1 MRRIDT
7 PSARAGI
14 FWLFLI
20 ATLAGLLFFCQGWV
34 MAAKEK
40 PFFMRQQLYWAMSGW
55 YMWAAIF
62 PFLYLFSR
70 RFPLERGSLH
80 RNIPVHLL
88 AALIVSFLHAY
99 TQVKLNNWFPYVE
112 KKATQMSIFNGYMVG
127 MVMWRMVVYSALVSV
142 AFALDYYRKYR
153 EGQMLASRIEAR
165 ILRAQ
170 MEALKMQL
178 DPDFLFET
186 LHSITD
192 LMHRNLTA
200 ADKMI
205 ARLGDFLR
213 LTLDTAGTSQVSLR
227 KELEFLRC
235 YLEIQKIRLNHPV
248 PAILDI
254 EPSTLDARIPNLLL
268 YSIVEDALER
278 RPNNASAAES
288 QLRISTSRVNQT
300 FQLEVIDPQPAGN
313 GAHRNGQNLHERMQ
327 QIYGTGFRML
337 AETLKD
343 GGRRTVVEIPWTDSE
358 GGEPPEPDWAESEG
372 PADERGAEL
381 EWVRRSDAIAPE
393 ITQSRP
399 WWRPY
404 LVSCAGFSALGLFFM
419 ARESLTRWV
428 NHEPIEWMG
437 QMQWFVSWYIWAF
450 LAPTIVA
457 FARRFPLVRPYVVRN
472 MLLHFANNAL
482 ILLVL
487 SVFSISYNWFL
498 DPNAGSYA
506 AFFLKEFRFSDF
518 SVDVILYWTIVAVGF
533 GASYYRE
540 FRQGEYRSAR
550 LRAQL
555 ARAQLQALKMQL
567 HPHFLFNTLNSISE
581 LMQEEIETAEKMMS
595 HLERFLRLTIQN
607 SEAQEVPFET
617 ELEFLKCYLEIE
629 HVRFQD
635 RLSVRME
642 IEPQAMSVQVPN
654 LLLQP
659 IVENAIRHGI
669 APLSSEG
676 HIDIRAFRTDGRLQV
691 SVQDNGP
698 GIPEDP
704 AANRKGLGLSNTRER
719 LQQLYGR
726 RHRFELANAPGGG
739 LIVTLEIPVKTQ
751 A

>member
-1 MRRIDT
+1 MKPLNT
-7 PSARAGI
+7 PGVRAGI

-34 MAAKEK
+34 MSSMEK
-40 PFFMRQQLYWAMSGW
+40 TFLWQQQLYWAMTGW

-70 RFPLERGSLH
+70 RFPLEHGTLRK
-80 RNIPVHLL
+80 NIPVHLL
-88 AALIVSFLHAY
+88 SALIISFLHAY
-99 TQVKLNNWFPYVE
+99 TQVKLNNWFPYVQV
-112 KKATQMSIFNGYMVG
+112 KASQMSIFNGYMVG
-127 MVMWRMVVYSALVSV
+127 MVMWRMVVYSALVCVS
-142 AFALDYYRKYR
+142 FALDYYRKYR

-170 MEALKMQL
+170 MEALKMQM
-178 DPDFLFET
+178 DPDFLFDT

-192 LMHRNLTA
+192 LMHRDLSA

-213 LTLDTAGTSQVSLR
+213 LTLDSSGTSQVSLR

-235 YLEIQKIRLNHPV
+235 YLEIQKIRLNQP
-248 PAILDI
+248 LSTDFDI
-254 EPSTLDARIPNLLL
+254 EPGTLDARIPNLLL
-268 YSIVEDALER
+268 YSLVEEAVER
-278 RPNNASAAES
+278 REGAGVADAILKIRT
-288 QLRISTSRVNQT
+288 QQVDQT
-300 FQLEVIDPQPAGN
+300 FKLEVHDMHPAG
-313 GAHRNGQNLHERMQ
+313 GIAPRPGRNLHERMQ
-327 QIYGTGFRML
+327 QIYGTGFQL
-337 AETLKD
+337 FTETMRD
-343 GGRRTVVEIPWTDSE
+343 GSRRTIVEVPWTDTE
-358 GGEPPEPDWAESEG
+358 DDEQPELVWAESGG
-372 PADERGAEL
+372 PADERGSEL
-381 EWVRRSDAIAPE
+381 EWARRFEAAAVPAQPE
-393 ITQSRP
+393 SRR

-404 LVSCAGFSALGLFFM
+404 LVASAAFTLLGLFFL
-419 ARESLTRWV
+419 AREVLTQWINKEPVEWV
-428 NHEPIEWMG
+428 N
-437 QMQWFVSWYIWAF
+437 QVKWFVTWYLWA
-450 LAPTIVA
+450 LAAPYIVD
-457 FARRFPLVRPYVVRN
+457 FSRKFPLVRPQVLRN
-472 MLLHFANNAL
+472 VLFHLANTL
-482 ILLVL
+482 FILAIL
-487 SVFSISYNWFL
+487 STFGIAYSWYL
-498 DPNAGSYA
+498 DPKAGPFF
-506 AFFLKEFRFSDF
+506 AFFIDKFRFSDF
-518 SVDVILYWTIVAVGF
+518 SVDVILYWTIVAVGY
-533 GASYYRE
+533 GVSYYRE
-540 FRQGEYRSAR
+540 FRQGEFRSAR

-607 SEAQEVPFET
+607 SEAQEVRFET

-635 RLSVRME
+635 RLSVRMD

-669 APLSSEG
+669 APLSSAG
-676 HIDIRAFRTDGRLQV
+676 HIDIRAFRSDGRLQV

-698 GIPEDP
+698 GILEDP

-719 LQQLYGR
+719 LQQLYGKR
-726 RHRFELANAPGGG
+726 YRFEMANAPGGG
-739 LIVTLEIPVKTQ
+739 LIVTLEIPWETQ